1 VKARFDDHLIT
12 VRAVALPEGRMLP
25 EGTHGFVLAAFET
38 PEAYDV
44 EFDLGGNLV
53 LATVQPDDFGVA

>member
-1 VKARFDDHLIT
+1 
-12 VRAVALPEGRMLP
+12 MLP